1 MKFTALVAA
10 AVLAAPAIAAPLLS
24 PRQAVCDAGAICP
37 AAEGEVSTES
47 VGVVPSGQQWVV
59 YDDATEDPAVV
70 YDYAGE
76 IAVPWT
82 TLLDQGLETFN
93 RTYSYTG
100 VNGEVRITLPGTT
113 KVSTWSALAVGEP
126 VQSLAASPSAQI
138 DNPDLLFSVS
148 FNSTLARDRGEV
160 SLYCGT
166 ELYVR
171 ALTISADALAAV
183 TESVRTLVTA
193 SEPVASSSTAMR
205 PLLRPSS
212 SSTSRHC
219 VALLGTAGS

>member
-126 VQSLAASPSAQI
+126 VQSLAASPSAQHR
-138 DNPDLLFSVS
+138 
-148 FNSTLARDRGEV
+148 STTRTCSSPLA
-160 SLYCGT
+160 
-166 ELYVR
+166 
-171 ALTISADALAAV
+171 
-183 TESVRTLVTA
+183 
-193 SEPVASSSTAMR
+193 STA
-205 PLLRPSS
+205 PSPATVERS
-212 SSTSRHC
+212 PSIA
-219 VALLGTAGS
+219 ALSCTFGL